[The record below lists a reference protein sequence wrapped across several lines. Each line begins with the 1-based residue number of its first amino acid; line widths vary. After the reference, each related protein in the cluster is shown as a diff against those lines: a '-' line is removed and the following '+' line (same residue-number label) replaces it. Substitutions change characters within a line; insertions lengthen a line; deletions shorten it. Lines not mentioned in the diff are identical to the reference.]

1 MKQIPFLCVPGPVF
15 WDLGSG
21 GQRKAAGTNF
31 SLMVKQEDLGG
42 KANRKSPEKP
52 DLAELQL

>member
-52 DLAELQL
+52 DLAEPQL